1 MKTLLLAAVPLVLI
15 APPVPEASYQLCA
28 TGGCRAA
35 EPVRV
40 LSSYTRTRYP
50 LVFAHGMGGFSRI
63 GNHDYWY
70 GIPKDLTATG
80 STVYL
85 TQVSSFHSSEVRG
98 EQLLK
103 QVEDIVAISGA
114 GKVNLFGHSHGAMSI
129 RYVAAVRPD
138 LVASV
143 TSIGGP
149 NKGSE
154 VADRIQSRLKHS
166 PIGPQASRFIGE
178 HIDRVFTRLDSL
190 SGQAYPQ
197 DALASLDAVTTAGA
211 LRFNRHFPQGVPVTA
226 CGEGAPV
233 VNGVHYYSWSGAG
246 HLTNLLDISDG
257 ALAVSG
263 LLIDEPNDGLV
274 GHCSS
279 HLGQVIRDNYFM
291 NHLDEVNQLYGLV
304 SMFETNPKTVY
315 RQHANR
321 LKQAGL

>member
-1 MKTLLLAAVPLVLI
+1 MKVLLIAAVPLVLG
-15 APPVPEASYQLCA
+15 APPMPEATYQICA
-28 TGGCRAA
+28 TDGCRTA
-35 EPVRV
+35 EPVRI
-40 LSSYTRTRYP
+40 LSTYTRTRYP
-50 LVFAHGMGGFSRI
+50 LVFAHGMAGFTRI
-63 GNHDYWY
+63 GDHDYWY

-85 TQVSSFHSSEVRG
+85 TQVASFHSSEVRG

-114 GKVNLFGHSHGAMSI
+114 GKVNLIGHSHGAMSI
-129 RYVAAVRPD
+129 RYVAAVKPA

-149 NKGSE
+149 NKGSA
-154 VADRIQSRLKHS
+154 VADHIQSRLRNS
-166 PIGPQASRFIGE
+166 PIGPQAARVIRDRIS
-178 HIDRVFTRLDSL
+178 RVFTRLDGL
-190 SGQAYPQ
+190 SGEAYTQ
-197 DALASLDAVTTAGA
+197 DALAALAAVTTDGA
-211 LRFNRHFPQGVPVTA
+211 KAFNRHFPQAVPVTD

-233 VNGVHYYSWSGAG
+233 VNGVHYYSWSGTG

-257 ALAVSG
+257 ALAVTG
-263 LLIDEPNDGLV
+263 LLIDEPNDGMV

-279 HLGQVIRDNYFM
+279 HLGRVIRDNYFM
-291 NHLDEVNQLYGLV
+291 NHLDEVNQLRGLV

-321 LKQAGL
+321 LKRAGL